1 MAEVD
6 PKDITKILEERSV
19 GYASEQAA
27 AKEIAE
33 LTGLD
38 LDVAKAFSR
47 GWSRMTAAQVRG
59 YKKSK
64 KKKN

>member
-1 MAEVD
+1 MADID

-19 GYASEQAA
+19 GYASEQTA

-38 LDVAKAFSR
+38 PDVAKAFSR
-47 GWSRMTAAQVRG
+47 GWSRMTGPGARLQ
-59 YKKSK
+59 KI
-64 KKKN
+64 

>member
-1 MAEVD
+1 MADVD

-19 GYASEQAA
+19 GYASEQTA

-38 LDVAKAFSR
+38 L
-47 GWSRMTAAQVRG
+47 
-59 YKKSK
+59 
-64 KKKN
+64 